1 MINWKVRFKNKVW
14 VSAFISQ
21 VFIVVQIVLV
31 GLNGIGVTDFELT
44 KEVEGWILTLVNAI
58 FVVLAS
64 LGLVQDPTVQGVS
77 DSDKALL
84 YNEPKKNTGQL

>member
-1 MINWKVRFKNKVW
+1 MNVNWKIRFKNPVW

-21 VFIVVQIVLV
+21 LFIIVQITLV
-31 GLNGIGVTDFELT
+31 GLNSLGVTEFQLT

-64 LGLVQDPTVQGVS
+64 LGVVQDPTVQGVS
-77 DSDKALL
+77 DSPQALR
-84 YNEPKKNTGQL
+84 YDEPKKY